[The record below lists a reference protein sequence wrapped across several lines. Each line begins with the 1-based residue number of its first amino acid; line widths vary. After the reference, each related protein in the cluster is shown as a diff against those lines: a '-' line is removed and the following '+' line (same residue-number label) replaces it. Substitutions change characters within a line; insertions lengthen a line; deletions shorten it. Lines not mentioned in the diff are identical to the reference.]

1 MVLMVLL
8 VASVALYL
16 IHKKLKLVNLDTF
29 IGPVTTSVSDF
40 YMESQCNAC
49 SKIFEKTDD
58 CPYHQFV
65 MTTHDKGRL
74 GNKMSEYATLLAV
87 SALTGFTPVLS
98 KEHHSALI
106 DVFPSIPYN
115 GSIISDSCI
124 NEAHQ
129 LFTENLAATQ
139 AFLATRP
146 QERIRNIRL
155 MHYPNTVFYFDKIKG
170 ILKDHFAFTPRVNDA
185 AEEFL
190 AATRRQIASRIPN
203 PIWVG
208 IHVRRTDYEHHLDM
222 LQNGTLVKFEF
233 FIRAMIKLKE
243 TLSDSNPNFDPSNL
257 VYLVSSDDVDWIKDN
272 FQTLAHAETIIY
284 AANAFESK
292 FEFPPNHLD
301 MCIMSKC
308 NHSIVDYGTFGFW
321 GAYLAGGHTIQAENI
336 GTGFSIQVES
346 IKQAKLSKWQFIE
359 AHSRQTP

>member
-1 MVLMVLL
+1 
-8 VASVALYL
+8 
-16 IHKKLKLVNLDTF
+16 
-29 IGPVTTSVSDF
+29 
-40 YMESQCNAC
+40 MESQCNAC

-98 KEHHSALI
+98 
-106 DVFPSIPYN
+106 
-115 GSIISDSCI
+115 
-124 NEAHQ
+124 
-129 LFTENLAATQ
+129 
-139 AFLATRP
+139 
-146 QERIRNIRL
+146 
-155 MHYPNTVFYFDKIKG
+155 
-170 ILKDHFAFTPRVNDA
+170 
-185 AEEFL
+185 
-190 AATRRQIASRIPN
+190 
-203 PIWVG
+203 
-208 IHVRRTDYEHHLDM
+208 
-222 LQNGTLVKFEF
+222 KFEF